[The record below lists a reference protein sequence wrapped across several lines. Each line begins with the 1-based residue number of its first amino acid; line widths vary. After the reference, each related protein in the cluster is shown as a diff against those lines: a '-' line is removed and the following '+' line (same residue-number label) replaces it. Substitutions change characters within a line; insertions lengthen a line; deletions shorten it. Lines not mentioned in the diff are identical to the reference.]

1 MVADAAVGDDG
12 LGRHASAPLQRAQL
26 PAASTKAGFKL
37 GNAHL
42 TRPDADFGRIRA
54 PVFQVNHRL
63 GRAHITGDYKAG
75 WQMLLD
81 IANHVFHAVSMPVGD
96 IDGDVVGREAQLA
109 QPVHGV
115 VIGLLDA

>member
-12 LGRHASAPLQRAQL
+12 FGGHAGAPLERAQL
-26 PAASTKAGFKL
+26 PAAGAKAGFEL

-42 TRPDADFGRIRA
+42 ARPDADLGRIRA
-54 PVFQVNHRL
+54 PVFQVNDCL

-96 IDGDVVGREAQLA
+96 IDGDVVGREVQFA